1 MKQFFAHY
9 SKWEDYKSGMFNV
22 YFNGDYNKQIE
33 LSANLLKQPSL
44 FYDVCK
50 QLINDWII
58 ASKVNLSNCQQN
70 RRAWLGAAA
79 CCYNLGSPEFIT
91 RLAWSTLSDEEKNIA
106 NNIATKIIVEFETNT
121 INYGKN
127 LFDN

>member
-91 RLAWSTLSDEEKNIA
+91 RLAWFDSRAFSFFSTSAGLSQLLLVA
-106 NNIATKIIVEFETNT
+106 RFAR
-121 INYGKN
+121 
-127 LFDN
+127 